1 LVDSF
6 SNAGGDKLS
15 ASGGPSWARLT
26 GLVQEGFAL
35 YGLEGQS
42 LRDFMREALGMSDA
56 YIEGAVSTVF
66 LDYKPVDDLDGAV
79 IRPGCLVSLSA
90 AMPGLVGAVMRRNS
104 PYASFREA
112 ISHGGHT
119 EQEEAQKDKRCIVRV
134 KLFNAVMRE
143 HGPLLLSQGIMLE
156 PDRIAAAIGTPL
168 PDGYSA
174 EHGAPGLVLLR
185 SLAEHGVPGAAG
197 AFGAPRP

>member
-1 LVDSF
+1 M
-6 SNAGGDKLS
+6 LS
-15 ASGGPSWARLT
+15 GI
-26 GLVQEGFAL
+26 VQEGFAL

-42 LRDFMREALGMSDA
+42 LRDFMRGPLGMSDA

-79 IRPGCLVSLSA
+79 ISPDCLVSLSA

-112 ISHGGHT
+112 ISHGRPTG
-119 EQEEAQKDKRCIVRV
+119 QDAAAGCRRCIVRV

-143 HGPLLLSQGIMLE
+143 HGPLILARGILLE
-156 PDRIAAAIGTPL
+156 PERISAALGAPL
-168 PDGYSA
+168 PSGYAS
-174 EHGAPGLVLLR
+174 EPGAPGLLLLR
-185 SLAEHGVPGAAG
+185 ALGKAGAEAQTGKPGAP
-197 AFGAPRP
+197 GAPLP